1 MASLNILNR
10 GSQILV
16 NDTAL
21 NSVWLDI
28 TNAVNNATF
37 IPSEL
42 IPLVWFSV
50 ISVTVYVFFRVFS
63 STLKEKFRQ
72 TNLSRKKAEGSV
84 HTDSQIDDLINN
96 APRILNEINKTI
108 AEQKAQGVSDEQMK
122 GIYQKK
128 QMLELVTNNA
138 EVINIIGKPII
149 KKLLGFVKSI

>member
-1 MASLNILNR
+1 M
-10 GSQILV
+10 V
-16 NDTAL
+16 NE
-21 NSVWLDI
+21 
-28 TNAVNNATF
+28 F
-37 IPSEL
+37 IPPEI
-42 IPLVWFSV
+42 IPLVWFSC
-50 ISVTVYVFFRVFS
+50 IAVTVYVFFRVFS
-63 STLKEKFRQ
+63 STLKEKFKQ
-72 TNLSRKKAEGSV
+72 TNLTRKKAENSG
-84 HTDSQIDDLINN
+84 HTAGQIDDLINN

>member
-1 MASLNILNR
+1 MASE
-10 GSQILV
+10 
-16 NDTAL
+16 
-21 NSVWLDI
+21 
-28 TNAVNNATF
+28 F
-37 IPSEL
+37 IPPEI
-42 IPLVWFSV
+42 IPIVWFGC
-50 ISVTVYVFFRVFS
+50 IAVTLYVFFRVFS
-63 STLKEKFRQ
+63 STLKEKFKQ
-72 TNLSRKKAEGSV
+72 TNLSRKKEQGSV

-108 AEQKAQGVSDEQMK
+108 AQQKAEGVTDEQMK

>member
-1 MASLNILNR
+1 M
-10 GSQILV
+10 V
-16 NDTAL
+16 NEL
-21 NSVWLDI
+21 
-28 TNAVNNATF
+28 
-37 IPSEL
+37 IPQEI
-42 IPLVWFSV
+42 IPLVWFSC
-50 ISVTVYVFFRVFS
+50 IAITAYVFFRVFS
-63 STLKEKFRQ
+63 STLKEKFKQ

-108 AEQKAQGVSDEQMK
+108 AEQKAQGVSDEQMR

-149 KKLLGFVKSI
+149 KKLLGFVKAI

>member
-1 MASLNILNR
+1 M
-10 GSQILV
+10 V
-16 NDTAL
+16 
-21 NSVWLDI
+21 
-28 TNAVNNATF
+28 
-37 IPSEL
+37 SEL
-42 IPLVWFSV
+42 IPPEIIPLVWFSC
-50 ISVTVYVFFRVFS
+50 IAVTVYVFFRVFS

-72 TNLSRKKAEGSV
+72 TNLSRKKEQGSI

-108 AEQKAQGVSDEQMK
+108 VEQKEQGVSDEQMK

-149 KKLLGFVKSI
+149 KKLLGLVKSL

>member
-1 MASLNILNR
+1 MASE
-10 GSQILV
+10 
-16 NDTAL
+16 
-21 NSVWLDI
+21 
-28 TNAVNNATF
+28 F
-37 IPSEL
+37 IPPEI
-42 IPLVWFSV
+42 IPLVWFSC
-50 ISVTVYVFFRVFS
+50 IAVTVYVFFRVFS

-72 TNLSRKKAEGSV
+72 TNLSRKKEQGSI

-108 AEQKAQGVSDEQMK
+108 AEQKEQGVSDEQMK

-149 KKLLGFVKSI
+149 KKLLGLVKSL

>member
-1 MASLNILNR
+1 M
-10 GSQILV
+10 V
-16 NDTAL
+16 
-21 NSVWLDI
+21 
-28 TNAVNNATF
+28 
-37 IPSEL
+37 SEL
-42 IPLVWFSV
+42 IPPEIIPLVWFSC
-50 ISVTVYVFFRVFS
+50 IAVTVYVFFRVFS

-72 TNLSRKKAEGSV
+72 TNLTRKKAESSG

-108 AEQKAQGVSDEQMK
+108 AEQKSAGVSDEQMK

-149 KKLLGFVKSI
+149 KKLLGFVKAI

>member
-1 MASLNILNR
+1 M
-10 GSQILV
+10 V
-16 NDTAL
+16 
-21 NSVWLDI
+21 
-28 TNAVNNATF
+28 
-37 IPSEL
+37 SEL
-42 IPLVWFSV
+42 IPPEIVPIVWFGC
-50 ISVTVYVFFRVFS
+50 ISVTIYVFFRVFS

-72 TNLSRKKAEGSV
+72 TNLTRKKAEGSG
-84 HTDSQIDDLINN
+84 HTDGQIDDLINN

>member
-1 MASLNILNR
+1 
-10 GSQILV
+10 LV
-16 NDTAL
+16 NE
-21 NSVWLDI
+21 
-28 TNAVNNATF
+28 F
-37 IPSEL
+37 IPPEI
-42 IPLVWFSV
+42 IPLVWFSC

-63 STLKEKFRQ
+63 STLKEKFKQ
-72 TNLSRKKAEGSV
+72 TNLSRKKAEGSG
-84 HTDSQIDDLINN
+84 HTDGQIDDLINN

>member
-1 MASLNILNR
+1 MQMVCISTRKAEFR
-10 GSQILV
+10 R
-16 NDTAL
+16 
-21 NSVWLDI
+21 SVR
-28 TNAVNNATF
+28 VHKMV
-37 IPSEL
+37 SEL
-42 IPLVWFSV
+42 IPPEIIPLVWFSA
-50 ISVTVYVFFRVFS
+50 IAVTVYVFFRVFS

-72 TNLSRKKAEGSV
+72 TNLSRKKEQGSV

-108 AEQKAQGVSDEQMK
+108 AEQKEQGVSDEQMK

-149 KKLLGFVKSI
+149 KKLLGLVKSL

>member
-1 MASLNILNR
+1 M
-10 GSQILV
+10 V
-16 NDTAL
+16 NE
-21 NSVWLDI
+21 
-28 TNAVNNATF
+28 F
-37 IPSEL
+37 IPPEI
-42 IPLVWFSV
+42 IPLVWFSC
-50 ISVTVYVFFRVFS
+50 ISVTIYVFFRVFS

-72 TNLSRKKAEGSV
+72 TNLSRKKAESSG
-84 HTDSQIDDLINN
+84 HTDGQIDDLINN

>member
-1 MASLNILNR
+1 
-10 GSQILV
+10 LV
-16 NDTAL
+16 NE
-21 NSVWLDI
+21 
-28 TNAVNNATF
+28 F
-37 IPSEL
+37 IPPEI
-42 IPLVWFSV
+42 IPLVWFSC
-50 ISVTVYVFFRVFS
+50 ISVTIYVFFRVFS

-72 TNLSRKKAEGSV
+72 TNLTRKKAEGSG
-84 HTDSQIDDLINN
+84 HTDGQIDDLINN

-108 AEQKAQGVSDEQMK
+108 AEQKEQGVSDEQMK

>member
-1 MASLNILNR
+1 M
-10 GSQILV
+10 V
-16 NDTAL
+16 
-21 NSVWLDI
+21 
-28 TNAVNNATF
+28 
-37 IPSEL
+37 SEL
-42 IPLVWFSV
+42 IPPEIIPLVWFSC
-50 ISVTVYVFFRVFS
+50 IAVTVYVFFRVFS
-63 STLKEKFRQ
+63 STLKEKFKQ
-72 TNLSRKKAEGSV
+72 TNLSRKKAEGSI